1 MISRAPDS
9 PSAPGG
15 SRTSPRYH
23 DPMGGREGVGATVWV
38 HAHGVV
44 DLATPRVMAIVN
56 LTPDSFFDGGR
67 LMPEE
72 GVAPN
77 LAMAARRALA
87 LREEGAH
94 ILDLGGESTR
104 PGARPVD
111 PEDERRRVV
120 PVIERLR
127 SLGVDA
133 PISVDTRRAAV
144 AEAAMAAGAAI
155 INDVSGLADPAMTDV
170 AAATG
175 AGLVIS
181 HLRGEP
187 ATMQESIAFADLLRE
202 VADELSRAVERA
214 LAAGVERRRI
224 VVDPGIGFGKRAD
237 ESAALLAA
245 GHYLSKET
253 GCPVLVGA
261 SRKSFLGTITGRP
274 IEERQAASVVA
285 ALLAVERGAK
295 IVRVHDVAPTCEAL
309 RLRAAIDEAFGR
321 RLPGGSPGRS
331 EAPTR

>member
-1 MISRAPDS
+1 MILRAPDS
-9 PSAPGG
+9 PSPREGRSSA
-15 SRTSPRYH
+15 SPRGRSRYH
-23 DPMGGREGVGATVWV
+23 EHMVGASSARVWR
-38 HAHGVV
+38 HARGLVE
-44 DLATPRVMAIVN
+44 LSAPRVMAIVN

-72 GVAPN
+72 GTAPN
-77 LAMAARRALA
+77 VAMAARRALA

-104 PGARPVD
+104 PGARPVE

-127 SLGVDA
+127 DLGVDA

-144 AEAAMAAGAAI
+144 AEAAMAAGASI
-155 INDVSGLADPAMTDV
+155 INDISGLADPRMAAV

-187 ATMQESIAFADLLRE
+187 ATMQEEIDFGDLLGE
-202 VADELSRAVERA
+202 VTDELCRAIERA
-214 LAAGVERRRI
+214 LAAGVERERI
-224 VVDPGIGFGKRAD
+224 VVDPGLGFGKRAG

-245 GHYLSKET
+245 GDYLLERT
-253 GCPVLVGA
+253 GCPVLIGA
-261 SRKSFLGTITGRP
+261 SRKSFLGRITGRAV
-274 IEERQAASVVA
+274 EERQAASVVA
-285 ALLAVERGAK
+285 ALLAIERGAQ
-295 IVRVHDVAPTCEAL
+295 IVRVHDVAATCEAL
-309 RLRAAIDEAFGR
+309 RLRAAIDDAFAAHARVG
-321 RLPGGSPGRS
+321 S
-331 EAPTR
+331 EAPPR